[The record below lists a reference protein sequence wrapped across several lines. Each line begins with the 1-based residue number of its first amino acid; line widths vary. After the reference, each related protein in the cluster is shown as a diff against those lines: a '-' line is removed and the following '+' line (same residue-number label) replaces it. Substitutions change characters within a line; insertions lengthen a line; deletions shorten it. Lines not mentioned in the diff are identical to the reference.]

1 MEELGETRRTV
12 VAGGN
17 GEGNQLN
24 QFHYLKNVLG
34 LESVPLMPEDEYS
47 PQRTLDS
54 CKTRYFHVF
63 IENVFL
69 APEVYL

>member
-34 LESVPLMPEDEYS
+34 LESVPLIPEDE
-47 PQRTLDS
+47 
-54 CKTRYFHVF
+54 
-63 IENVFL
+63 
-69 APEVYL
+69 

>member
-24 QFHYLKNVLG
+24 QFHYSTCLFV
-34 LESVPLMPEDEYS
+34 DDD
-47 PQRTLDS
+47 RTLYITDQNNH
-54 CKTRYFHVF
+54 RVM
-63 IENVFL
+63 
-69 APEVYL
+69 